1 MMRRSCRPIL
11 SVALPFL
18 HPVTRVQVIDL
29 RYSTRY
35 SSVLM
40 TKADGKQFHS
50 EVFDRTPEPT
60 RRHLWRA
67 SPGPHT
73 FLERQA
79 PAQ

>member
-1 MMRRSCRPIL
+1 MMRRSAAVRSCQWRCL
-11 SVALPFL
+11 SCTL
-18 HPVTRVQVIDL
+18 VTRVQVI
-29 RYSTRY
+29 RYCTRY